1 MNILLTGG
9 TGFIGS
15 HLLDLLGTTTHQVTA
30 LRREQSTPCIDIK
43 KQPLWLNKDM
53 DKLES
58 SDFSG
63 IDTFIHLASIGVSP
77 KTATWNELFYWN
89 VLVTLDLFEKA
100 HKAGVKRFVV
110 AGTFAEYGISADSY
124 EYIPVEA
131 PLLPTSPYAASK
143 AAAFIATH
151 AFAIENQIELC
162 YLRIFSAYGEG
173 QYINNFWPSLKSA
186 ALNGQ
191 DFLMTPGG
199 QIRDF
204 MPVEKVAEAFLH
216 ASEDINIVK
225 KGIPMVTNVGT
236 GNSITML
243 EFAEKC
249 WTEFGATGKIIAG
262 AKPYRPNEPMR
273 YVPHILKS

>member
-63 IDTFIHLASIGVSP
+63 IDVFVHLASVGVSP
-77 KTATWNELFYWN
+77 KIATWQELFYWN
-89 VLVTLDLFEKA
+89 VLVLLDLLEKA
-100 HKAGVKRFVV
+100 HQAGVKRFVIT
-110 AGTFAEYGISADSY
+110 GTFAEYGLSADHY
-124 EYIPVEA
+124 DFIPADA

-143 AAAFIATH
+143 AAGFVAAN

-162 YLRIFSAYGEG
+162 YLRIFSAYGKG
-173 QYINNFWPSLKSA
+173 QYINNFWSSLQAA
-186 ALNGQ
+186 ALNGE

-204 MPVEKVAEAFLH
+204 IPVEKVAEAFLH
-216 ASEDINIVK
+216 ASENINIVK
-225 KGIPMVTNVGT
+225 KGTPMVANVGT
-236 GNSITML
+236 GNTITML

-249 WTEFGATGKIIAG
+249 WAEFGATGKIIAG

-273 YVPHILKS
+273 YVPKMI